1 MTMLHYVCLCSDYRK
16 IVNINMLFSIVHQVF
31 WVLSKQD
38 KLKMVGHWKIQ
49 QMLVTKKS
57 SSAALAG
64 FELHHITFILVT
76 QNSIISRT
84 VLSPHL
90 GIQVLVDNT

>member
-1 MTMLHYVCLCSDYRK
+1 
-16 IVNINMLFSIVHQVF
+16 MLFSIVHQVF

-49 QMLVTKKS
+49 QMLVTEKS

-76 QNSIISRT
+76 QNSIITSD
-84 VLSPHL
+84 SK
-90 GIQVLVDNT
+90 NTIADCHRF

>member
-1 MTMLHYVCLCSDYRK
+1 
-16 IVNINMLFSIVHQVF
+16 MLFSIVHQVF